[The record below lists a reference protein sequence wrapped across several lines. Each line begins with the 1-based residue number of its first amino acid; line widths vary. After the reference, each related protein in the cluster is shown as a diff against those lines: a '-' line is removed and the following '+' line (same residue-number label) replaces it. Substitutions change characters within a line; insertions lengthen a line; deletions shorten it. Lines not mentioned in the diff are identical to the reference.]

1 VTLKKLQQASEKNL
15 QRALLYLDAFYKHEQ
30 HAAPVIDQVRSLPP
44 VEDIAQWVRHVVC
57 TRQGRSADII
67 QGETMLQIWHDSR
80 GALYRKT
87 LKLYSNAEIKRIS
100 TVRAHYRPTHLY

>member
-1 VTLKKLQQASEKNL
+1 MTLKKLQPASEENL
-15 QRALLYLDAFYKHEQ
+15 QSALRYLDDFYKHEQ
-30 HAAPVIDQVRSLPP
+30 RVAPVIDQVHSLPP
-44 VEDIAQWVRHVVC
+44 VEDIAQWVRYVVC
-57 TRQGRSADII
+57 TRQGHSADVI
-67 QGETMLQIWHDSR
+67 QNETMLQIWHDLR